1 MLNDNYNTEEFVAK
15 IAKLIETIPRDIEA
29 KEISAIINDALAN
42 YIAEDDTNV
51 VFFSKIIAN
60 SYIGFLE
67 EYTDDPEEYA
77 LVIRIVTDFKIYIEN
92 YLQDLILK
100 HLRSILLGED
110 NLNYYKDDEIEHL
123 CNKYIKNDETVTEDF
138 MNKPEGEE
146 NANT

>member
-1 MLNDNYNTEEFVAK
+1 MLNDKYNTEEFVEK

-29 KEISAIINDALAN
+29 KEISAIINDALAH
-42 YIAEDDTNV
+42 YVCEDDTNV

-100 HLRSILLGED
+100 HLKGILLGED
-110 NLNYYKDDEIEHL
+110 SEIEVD
-123 CNKYIKNDETVTEDF
+123 NDIFDTVKDEPIEPLSDDF
-138 MNKPEGEE
+138 MNEPEGEE

>member
-1 MLNDNYNTEEFVAK
+1 MLNDKYNTEEFVGK
-15 IAKLIETIPRDIEA
+15 IAKLIETIPRDIDA
-29 KEISAIINDALAN
+29 KEISAIINDALAH
-42 YIAEDDTNV
+42 YICEDDTNV

-100 HLRSILLGED
+100 HLKGLLLGED
-110 NLNYYKDDEIEHL
+110 TEIDLTPEEHE
-123 CNKYIKNDETVTEDF
+123 YIKNDEIVTEDF

>member
-1 MLNDNYNTEEFVAK
+1 MNDTYTTEEFVAK
-15 IAKLIETIPRDIEA
+15 ISKLIETIPRDIDG

-42 YIAEDDTNV
+42 YICEDDTNV

-92 YLQDLILK
+92 YLQELILK
-100 HLRSILLGED
+100 HLKSILLGED
-110 NLNYYKDDEIEHL
+110 TEIDLTPEEHE
-123 CNKYIKNDETVTEDF
+123 YINNDEKVTEDF
-138 MNKPEGEE
+138 MNEPEGEE
-146 NANT
+146 